1 MMLINMTVKK
11 DVKKQPINELESS
24 LKALANLTNDKRLY
38 DKTVELLF
46 QLWMGNDF
54 GLRNINEFK
63 DLVDYNWLRN
73 RKKVAQKQGL
83 RIVT

>member
-46 QLWMGNDF
+46 S
-54 GLRNINEFK
+54 I
-63 DLVDYNWLRN
+63 VDG
-73 RKKVAQKQGL
+73 K
-83 RIVT
+83 

>member
-1 MMLINMTVKK
+1 MLINMTVKK

-46 QLWMGNDF
+46 QLWMGND
-54 GLRNINEFK
+54 LLH
-63 DLVDYNWLRN
+63 DHDSL
-73 RKKVAQKQGL
+73 
-83 RIVT
+83 

>member
-1 MMLINMTVKK
+1 
-11 DVKKQPINELESS
+11 
-24 LKALANLTNDKRLY
+24 
-38 DKTVELLF
+38 
-46 QLWMGNDF
+46 MGNDF

>member
-1 MMLINMTVKK
+1 MNVKK
-11 DVKKQPINELESS
+11 DVQKQPVDELESS

-38 DKTVELLF
+38 DRTAELLF

-54 GLRNINEFK
+54 GIRNINQFK

-83 RIVT
+83 RIVK